1 MYAAVALTESAV
13 TLPHYRVAWSVAVG
27 ALDASVES
35 TTRAPGYAR
44 QVDAALLRLGYRGPL
59 PVSVITCFTN
69 PATRLGRHLH
79 DGDSVR
85 LELLDGVAG
94 PAWILSIRAGEAP
107 SLEAMDA
114 PALPSQ

>member
-1 MYAAVALTESAV
+1 MVV
-13 TLPHYRVAWSVAVG
+13 TPHYQVVWSGAAG

-44 QVDAALLRLGYRGPL
+44 QAEATLLRLGYRGRL
-59 PVSVITCFTN
+59 PVSVVTCFTN

-85 LELLDGVAG
+85 LELPDGVTG
-94 PAWILSIRAGEAP
+94 PPRILSIRAGKAP

-114 PALPSQ
+114 PASSLPVIR